1 MIKTSSH
8 RLNDVVPLRGHLPPA
23 PRFMVQ
29 LAVSRIVKAAAM
41 QFPAFFDRLGRFHD
55 VAYLIDPVDLSFMVI
70 LKLQQGNPTAQVL
83 RRRVNIPQPHYD
95 ACVAASLTDLLGLLN
110 GTLDSD
116 ALFFARRLLIEGDT
130 TAVVTLRNALDNMD
144 SDILAA
150 SLAGLPR
157 YIRRPATLVL
167 AHFSRKIGQHAA

>member
-29 LAVSRIVKAAAM
+29 LAVSRIVRAAAL
-41 QFPAFFDRLGRFHD
+41 QFPTFFDRLGRFHD

-83 RRRVNIPQPHYD
+83 RRRVSKPHYD
-95 ACVAASLTDLLGLLN
+95 ARVAASFTDLLGLLN

-157 YIRRPATLVL
+157 HIRRPAALVL